1 MKRWCV
7 LGVPVFLCLAA
18 TGLAQVAIS
27 TQAGLI
33 HHHVGQVMVDGQ
45 PVPFDSHLFVQLDPG
60 QILATKDG
68 QAEVLLSPHSILRV
82 GPDSRV
88 RLLSDDITHPKLELL
103 AGSAV
108 IDSAR
113 GSADSTVSLV
123 SGSSVVEIRNR
134 GLYRLDARPG
144 RSPVLR
150 VFRGKATAHGDGC
163 EWRLKSRQAARLDS
177 SSIGVYAFDTAEV
190 DALDE
195 WDRERAVRI
204 AWLNRLPSG
213 PNHQLVDGLRRIG
226 RHLGNGNSNF
236 RKGIYGGRHF
246 PTSARRNSRRQSRTA
261 SGSD

>member
-1 MKRWCV
+1 MKRRCA
-7 LGVPVFLCLAA
+7 LGALVFLCLAV

-27 TQAGLI
+27 SRAGLI
-33 HHHVGQVMVDGQ
+33 HHQVGQVTVDGQ
-45 PVPFDSHLFVQLDPG
+45 PVPSDPHRFVQLDPG
-60 QILATKDG
+60 QVLATEDG

-82 GPDSRV
+82 GPGSRV
-88 RLLSDDITHPKLELL
+88 KLLSDDITHPKLELL
-103 AGSAV
+103 RGSAV
-108 IDSAR
+108 VDSSR
-113 GSADSTVSLV
+113 GAAEATVSLI
-123 SGSSVVEIRNR
+123 SGSAVVDIRSG

-163 EWRLKSRQAARLDS
+163 EWRLKSRQAVHLDS
-177 SSIGVYAFDTAEV
+177 SSTAVYAFDTAAA

-195 WDRERAVRI
+195 WNRERAVRI